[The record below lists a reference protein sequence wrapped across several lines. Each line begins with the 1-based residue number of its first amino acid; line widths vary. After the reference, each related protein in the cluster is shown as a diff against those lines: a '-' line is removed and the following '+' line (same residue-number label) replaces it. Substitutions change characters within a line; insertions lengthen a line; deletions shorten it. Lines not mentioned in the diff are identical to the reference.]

1 MQNMFRKAMLPIL
14 AAAAIGAATP
24 VLAADVY
31 VGERYVREVPVAQ
44 GPFTLQ
50 EALVVAQG
58 IGVVT
63 VSNTN
68 FAGDQWE
75 IEGRDIN
82 GKWIEVDVD
91 ARTGEVRDV
100 DRSIL

>member
-1 MQNMFRKAMLPIL
+1 MRKVMLPAL
-14 AAAAIGAATP
+14 AAVAIATP
-24 VLAADVY
+24 ALAADY
-31 VGERYVREVPVAQ
+31 IPGQRYVTEAPVVRV
-44 GPFTLQ
+44 GPVTLQ
-50 EALVVAQG
+50 EALVVATQ

-68 FAGDQWE
+68 FDGDQWE
-75 IEGRDIN
+75 IEGRDLN

>member
-1 MQNMFRKAMLPIL
+1 MQNLFRKAMLPVL
-14 AAAAIGAATP
+14 AAVIIGAATP

-50 EALVVAQG
+50 EALVVATG

-63 VSNTN
+63 VSNTR
-68 FAGDQWE
+68 FDGDQWE